1 MDKKAIRRD
10 HHELRKAISNEKKKD
25 YSEKISKRVLDYLN
39 SNLAIRHVHIF
50 LSISR
55 MHEVDTFPLL
65 KKLQELGYS
74 LYTSHVN
81 PDSKVLDTL
90 EITDNKEYGI
100 DGFGIPIPKNA
111 KVVDSRQIQ
120 LVLVPLLAFD
130 DKGNRLGYGK
140 AYYDRFLASLNHKII
155 KVGLSFFSPVNQIP
169 VESHDIGLDIC
180 ITPDII
186 YVFCPS

>member
-1 MDKKAIRRD
+1 MDKNAIRRD
-10 HHELRKAISNEKKKD
+10 HHELRKAISNEKKKE

-39 SNLAIRHVHIF
+39 SNPAIRHVHIF

-65 KKLQELGYS
+65 KTLQELGYS

-111 KVVDSRQIQ
+111 KVVDGRQIQ
-120 LVLVPLLAFD
+120 LVFVPLLAFD